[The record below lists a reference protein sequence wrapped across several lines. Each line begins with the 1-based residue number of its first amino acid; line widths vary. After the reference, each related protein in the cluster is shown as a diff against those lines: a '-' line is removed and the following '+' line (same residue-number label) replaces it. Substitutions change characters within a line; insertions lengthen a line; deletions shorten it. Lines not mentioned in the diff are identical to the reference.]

1 MNHTLII
8 IISLLFSTFFS
19 GMEIAFISANKLKLE
34 VDKKQGVF
42 GSGIISFF
50 SRKPGFFIAT
60 MLTGNIISIVTYGIM
75 MAVSLE
81 PLISS
86 ITGSPIVILIIQI
99 IISTFFILIAAEFL
113 PKTLFII
120 NPSRTLKIFAVP
132 VIVMYILLYPATWI
146 IVTMSHILIRIFTG
160 KPVEKRSGDQVFMKA
175 DLLRLLSRVK
185 DQDKDK
191 SRGQNEMKIFQNV
204 LDLSNIRLKDCM
216 VPRNEIISMEVKS
229 TVEELRQ
236 KFIETGL
243 SKILI
248 YRENPDNIIG
258 YIHSK
263 EIFRN
268 PGDITSKIINLP
280 IVPETMPANKLLQAF
295 ISKHKGIA
303 LVVDEFGGNSGI
315 VAIEDIIEEIFGEIE
330 DEHDFPELTEKKI
343 NENEFIFS
351 GRLEI
356 DYLNETYNLGIPKAD
371 EYETLAGL
379 ILFYHER
386 IPALNEKI
394 TVQPFIFK
402 ILEVSQTRIG
412 LVHLIK
418 CP

>member
-1 MNHTLII
+1 
-8 IISLLFSTFFS
+8 
-19 GMEIAFISANKLKLE
+19 
-34 VDKKQGVF
+34 
-42 GSGIISFF
+42 
-50 SRKPGFFIAT
+50 
-60 MLTGNIISIVTYGIM
+60 
-75 MAVSLE
+75 
-81 PLISS
+81 
-86 ITGSPIVILIIQI
+86 
-99 IISTFFILIAAEFL
+99 
-113 PKTLFII
+113 
-120 NPSRTLKIFAVP
+120 
-132 VIVMYILLYPATWI
+132 MYLLLYPATWI

-191 SRGQNEMKIFQNV
+191 SGGQNEMKIFQNV

-229 TVEELRQ
+229 TVEKLRQ

>member
-1 MNHTLII
+1 
-8 IISLLFSTFFS
+8 
-19 GMEIAFISANKLKLE
+19 
-34 VDKKQGVF
+34 
-42 GSGIISFF
+42 
-50 SRKPGFFIAT
+50 
-60 MLTGNIISIVTYGIM
+60 
-75 MAVSLE
+75 
-81 PLISS
+81 
-86 ITGSPIVILIIQI
+86 
-99 IISTFFILIAAEFL
+99 
-113 PKTLFII
+113 
-120 NPSRTLKIFAVP
+120 
-132 VIVMYILLYPATWI
+132 MYILLYPATWI

-160 KPVEKRSGDQVFMKA
+160 KPVEKKSGDQVFMKA

-191 SRGQNEMKIFQNV
+191 SGGQNEMKIFQNV

-268 PGDITSKIINLP
+268 HGDITSKIINLP

-356 DYLNETYNLGIPKAD
+356 DYLNETYNLGIQKAD

-379 ILFYHER
+379 ILFYHEH

>member
-8 IISLLFSTFFS
+8 LISLLFSTFFS

-86 ITGSPIVILIIQI
+86 ITGSPIIILIIQI

-113 PKTLFII
+113 PKNLFII